1 MTFRWHSVGWALLV
15 WAEIFAYTLLTLSD
29 STQLRRT
36 VPIAALLC
44 TIVAFIAFVFHK
56 SKELK
61 AVVLFAC
68 WGLVANIAIFLR
80 IWSVVDDAFLNIY
93 ITVTSIL
100 TSIVW
105 CIISHSSQVS
115 EAAWHWYI
123 WFTIVLTA
131 VCGAFNNQLSLAKQI
146 YILNTAILLVIQLI
160 YAWYTFKNQAAGRKR
175 CKHLWRIAAG
185 TTVACTLLVGSIL
198 QKSSTISDAQWESC
212 VVSVE
217 IAAAL
222 FIITDAVIG
231 FNHDSQE
238 TDANLPIKYEQLGTN
253 DNTP

>member
-29 STQLRRT
+29 STQLLRS
-36 VPIAALLC
+36 VPIGALFC

-56 SKELK
+56 SNELK

-80 IWSVVDDAFLNIY
+80 IWSIIDDAFLNIY

-100 TSIVW
+100 TSVVW
-105 CIISHSSQVS
+105 CIVSHSSQIS

-131 VCGAFNNQLSLAKQI
+131 ICGAFNNHNSMAKEI
-146 YILNTAILLVIQLI
+146 FILNTAILLIIQFI

-175 CKHLWRIAAG
+175 CKHLWRVAAG

-198 QKSSTISDAQWESC
+198 QKSSTISYAQWENC
-212 VVSVE
+212 VVAVE

-222 FIITDAVIG
+222 FIIADAVIG
-231 FNHDSQE
+231 FNHNSQE
-238 TDANLPIKYEQLGTN
+238 STANVPIKYEQLATN
-253 DNTP
+253 VDTP